1 MAVCLRIIKETQ
13 KMTKKSETS
22 TAQSNEP
29 DNLLETMHNRLRQA
43 LSASGLTEKAT
54 ELPIAAG
61 KSEVTFKPQ
70 KQSKQTKQQTD

>member
-1 MAVCLRIIKETQ
+1 
-13 KMTKKSETS
+13 
-22 TAQSNEP
+22 
-29 DNLLETMHNRLRQA
+29 LETMHNRLRQV